1 MCDVCSVALCWL
13 QYVYVFMCIC
23 VSVCDHAVDFCV
35 IYALFSVPA
44 AIRVCVCGCDRLVDL
59 CVVYALLLC
68 AVCAAL

>member
-1 MCDVCSVALCWL
+1 
-13 QYVYVFMCIC
+13 MCIC

>member
-1 MCDVCSVALCWL
+1 M
-13 QYVYVFMCIC
+13 
-23 VSVCDHAVDFCV
+23 